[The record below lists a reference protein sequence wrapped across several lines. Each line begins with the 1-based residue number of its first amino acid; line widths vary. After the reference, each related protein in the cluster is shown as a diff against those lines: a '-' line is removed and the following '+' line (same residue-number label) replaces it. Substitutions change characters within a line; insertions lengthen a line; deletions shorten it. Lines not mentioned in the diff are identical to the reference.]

1 MAEVKVGE
9 VFQFFAKP
17 SVAAIR
23 ITDGALKVGDKIHVL
38 GHTTDFTQ
46 TLDSMQVDRKPIE
59 DAKAGDSVGIR
70 VHDRVRP
77 HDVVYKVES

>member
-1 MAEVKVGE
+1 MAENKVGE

-17 SVAAIR
+17 SVAAVR
-23 ITDGALKVGDKIHVL
+23 ITDGQLKLGDKIHVL

-46 TLDSMQVDRKPIE
+46 TVDSLQVDRKPIE
-59 DAKAGDSVGIR
+59 EAKAGDSVGIR

-77 HDVVYKVES
+77 NDVLYKVEV